1 MLRQFREV
9 VAVLLNAALVC
20 PALCNTQEVFS
31 LQDLWVFASLLN
43 SWEQRTSFLMLGQLL
58 TQYSKSF

>member
-1 MLRQFREV
+1 MLHQFREV

-20 PALCNTQEVFS
+20 PALYNTQEVFS